1 MYTSATLLA
10 VAAFATSTFAQSTE
24 NTTGTSLTINTGS
37 VDSVVPSPN
46 TCDPTTLQYSCTCT
60 NGNMPNISNYDQTVP
75 SFICTE
81 YIKECVA
88 SHPNDLQGITNC
100 RSIVCGKANVSAL
113 ALGGDGSSSS
123 SGSSGMASMTSM
135 ASGSASSAAASA
147 TSGASSAASSASSAA
162 SSVAGSA
169 SSAAAS
175 ATSSASAALMN
186 VAADYGTGVLAAA
199 FLAVFGLAL

>member
-10 VAAFATSTFAQSTE
+10 VAAFATSAFAQSTE

-37 VDSVVPSPN
+37 VDSVVRQSWCLAQTNSCPILCGGQASPN

-113 ALGGDGSSSS
+113 
-123 SGSSGMASMTSM
+123 
-135 ASGSASSAAASA
+135 
-147 TSGASSAASSASSAA
+147 
-162 SSVAGSA
+162 
-169 SSAAAS
+169 
-175 ATSSASAALMN
+175 
-186 VAADYGTGVLAAA
+186 
-199 FLAVFGLAL
+199 